1 MSLLNPDY
9 YDNLDP
15 DFYMYLYPELRVDH
29 NITTVEQAYQYY
41 AQLPIKPHV
50 PNRRE
55 LLDQFNHKVYYQFYS
70 SNILM
75 DITYIADEV
84 RSDILDDIERLT
96 VIHYFRRGD
105 QFQFRH
111 HAIDSNF
118 NPYLYKVMHKITA
131 DLTDEELYFD
141 YLERKDSGEEAVVV
155 GNINELTFH
164 VACNLT
170 LAIDNLVVDDT
181 LTVKENLVVQ
191 KDAYILGNLGTDS
204 TGIIVE
210 GGSVVVNDQYGR
222 TDRIFMY
229 NRLSSNSL
237 ALGDQLI
244 LATTD
249 ESACNILQISGG
261 NMNVTQDLV
270 VNSNLF
276 VEQSV
281 IIGNGLT
288 VDPAYSL
295 QTEKNIMVNGTET
308 TSDKRLKTD
317 IIDVDGDRC
326 VEMIRKIKIKEYRRV
341 NDGRDRKQ
349 VGVIA
354 QEVMEQ
360 IPTIV
365 STKVS
370 FLPMFMQPSLAL
382 SDNRLSAIETTEIEV
397 GDTLLL
403 IDHDNKKHYVNV
415 NYVDNEHIQI
425 ESDSLQKGQTYTIY
439 GKEVNDSMS
448 VDYTQLFCYLLGA
461 VQTLMKKHEDN

>member
-15 DFYMYLYPELRVDH
+15 DFYMYLNPELRVDH
-29 NITTVEQAYQYY
+29 SITTVEQAYQHYS
-41 AQLPIKPHV
+41 QLTVKPHV

-55 LLDQFNHKVYYQFYS
+55 LLDQFNHKVYYHFYN
-70 SNILM
+70 SNILQ
-75 DITYIADEV
+75 DDYIVDEV
-84 RSDILDDIERLT
+84 RSNLVEDIERLT
-96 VIHYFRRGD
+96 VIHYFRHGD

-141 YLERKDSGEEAVVV
+141 YLDRKDSGEEAVVV

-210 GGSVVVNDQYGR
+210 GGSVVVDDRYGR

-249 ESACNILQISGG
+249 SSACNVLQISGG
-261 NMNVTQDLV
+261 NMNVAQDLV

-276 VEQSV
+276 VEQSA
-281 IIGNGLT
+281 IIGSGLT

-326 VEMIRKIKIKEYRRV
+326 VEMIRNIKIKEYHRV
-341 NDGRDRKQ
+341 NDARNKKQ

-354 QEVMEQ
+354 QEVVEQ
-360 IPTIV
+360 IPNIV

-370 FLPMFMQPSLAL
+370 FLPMFMKPSLAL
-382 SDNRLSAIETTEIEV
+382 SENRLSAIGTTEIEV
-397 GDTLLL
+397 NDTLLL
-403 IDHDNKKHYVNV
+403 IDQNKKKHYVNV
-415 NYVDNEHIQI
+415 DHVDDKHIQI
-425 ESDSLQKGQTYTIY
+425 LSKSLQKGQTYTIY

-448 VDYTQLFCYLLGA
+448 VDYTQLFCYLLAA
-461 VQTLMKKHEDN
+461 VQTLIKKHETIN

>member
-1 MSLLNPDY
+1 MSLLDPNY

-15 DFYMYLYPELRVDH
+15 DFYMYLNPELRVNH
-29 NITTVEQAYQYY
+29 NITTVEQAYQHYT
-41 AQLPIKPHV
+41 QLPTKPHV

-55 LLDQFNHKVYYQFYS
+55 LLDEFNHKVYYYFYN
-70 SNILM
+70 SNILL
-75 DITYIADEV
+75 DSYIADEV
-84 RSDILDDIERLT
+84 RSNILDDIERLT
-96 VIHYFRRGD
+96 VIHYFRHGD
-105 QFQFRH
+105 QFRFRH

-118 NPYLYKVMHKITA
+118 NQYLYKVMHKITA

-141 YLERKDSGEEAVVV
+141 YLERKDASEESIVV

-210 GGSVVVNDQYGR
+210 GGSVVVDDKYR
-222 TDRIFMY
+222 RIDRIFMY

-237 ALGDQLI
+237 VLGDQLI
-244 LATTD
+244 MATTD
-249 ESACNILQISGG
+249 ESTCNVLQISGG
-261 NMNVTQDLV
+261 NMNVTQDLL

-276 VEQSV
+276 VEHSA

-317 IIDVDGDRC
+317 ITDVDGDRC
-326 VEMIRKIKIKEYRRV
+326 VELIRNIKIKEYHRV
-341 NDGRDRKQ
+341 NDVRNKKQ

-354 QEVMEQ
+354 QQVMEQ
-360 IPTIV
+360 IPDIV

-382 SDNRLSAIETTEIEV
+382 SENMLSSIATTEIEA

-403 IDHDNKKHYVNV
+403 VDHNNQKHYVNV
-415 NYVDNEHIQI
+415 DYVDDNKHIRI
-425 ESDSLQKGQTYTIY
+425 NTNTLHVGQTYTIY
-439 GKEVNDSMS
+439 GKEVNDLMS

-461 VQTLMKKHEDN
+461 VQTLM